1 MTSLKSTS
9 ISLLILPVCLLLSSH
24 LSADTVYKSTD
35 KNGKITYSSTPTDN
49 HTDSVRINLPP
60 PPTET
65 AIKAAQERHQK
76 NLETD
81 KILEEA
87 RQQRSQEIAEQNR
100 IRLDKKERAEARQA
114 PKDTKEEGPYYGIPG
129 RGILV
134 LPKGPRI
141 GNSKVSN

>member
-1 MTSLKSTS
+1 M
-9 ISLLILPVCLLLSSH
+9 
-24 LSADTVYKSTD
+24 
-35 KNGKITYSSTPTDN
+35 
-49 HTDSVRINLPP
+49 PP

-100 IRLDKKERAEARQA
+100 IRLDKKERA
-114 PKDTKEEGPYYGIPG
+114 DTKRYK
-129 RGILV
+129 RRRSL
-134 LPKGPRI
+134 LWNTRAWHTR
-141 GNSKVSN
+141 ST

>member
-9 ISLLILPVCLLLSSH
+9 ISLLILPACLLLSSH
-24 LSADTVYKSTD
+24 LSADAVYKSTD

-100 IRLDKKERAEARQA
+100 VRLEARQA